1 MCMCVCVLCRWAN
14 AKRGVMHV
22 DKLARF
28 PRRFQHATRRPRV
41 PFMFGPR
48 CFWWKLDKKRV
59 GHWRFLVLGKPPW
72 HDIFFVCEAVV
83 RNRIC
88 VDIFFDD
95 AGMPHVFQTGHT
107 AVRLK
112 VPRVI
117 WINFGLGA
125 DSSIAL
131 CLIWI
136 PFPHFKEQWRI
147 STSEKGLGQ
156 IDRTDRKNAELNAET
171 SWQSNSIW
179 NSKHVE
185 TVCVQSAK
193 PKLYWY
199 LFRSQRFCN
208 YGNMSISHWINI
220 FFHLVLVT
228 TLVPSFRPWFWGR
241 SICCWCC
248 WFACGCR
255 FPRLGYTFRLHGN
268 ISGRK
273 ALLEP
278 KEKFTK
284 MVL

>member
-1 MCMCVCVLCRWAN
+1 
-14 AKRGVMHV
+14 MHV

-185 TVCVQSAK
+185 TVCVQRAK

-199 LFRSQRFCN
+199 VFRSQRFCN

-220 FFHLVLVT
+220 FFSSGFGDHVGAQFPPMVLRQVNLLLVL
-228 TLVPSFRPWFWGR
+228 LVCLRLPVPAPRIYFQTPWEYFGTQGAFR
-241 SICCWCC
+241 
-248 WFACGCR
+248 A
-255 FPRLGYTFRLHGN
+255 
-268 ISGRK
+268 
-273 ALLEP
+273 
-278 KEKFTK
+278 
-284 MVL
+284 